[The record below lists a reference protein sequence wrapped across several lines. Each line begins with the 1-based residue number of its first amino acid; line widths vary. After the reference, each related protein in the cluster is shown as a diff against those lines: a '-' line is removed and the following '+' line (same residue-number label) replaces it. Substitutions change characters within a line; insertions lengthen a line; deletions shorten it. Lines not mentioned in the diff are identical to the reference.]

1 MDGID
6 ATATLAQGGLLV
18 LGAALFVADALG
30 AGGGADLSTVGI
42 ALYGIAFAVAAA
54 GSAAAGDEA
63 LAGLQAGTTLGF
75 LVVLAA
81 TVAGLGDVV
90 AGVGAVIVGASVLA
104 QALLVSS
111 DGGGNRGGDQPRL

>member
-6 ATATLAQGGLLV
+6 ATATLAQGALLV

-30 AGGGADLSTVGI
+30 AGGGVDLSTVGI
-42 ALYGIAFAVAAA
+42 GLYGIAFAVAAA
-54 GSAAAGDEA
+54 GNAAAGDEA
-63 LAGLQAGTTLGF
+63 LAGLQAVTTLGF
-75 LVVLAA
+75 LVVLAG

-111 DGGGNRGGDQPRL
+111 DRDGDRDRGQSRL

>member
-6 ATATLAQGGLLV
+6 ATATLAQGALLV

-42 ALYGIAFAVAAA
+42 GLYGIAFAVAAA

-63 LAGLQAGTTLGF
+63 LAGLQAVTTLGF
-75 LVVLAA
+75 LVVLAG
-81 TVAGLGDVV
+81 TVAGLGDIV

-111 DGGGNRGGDQPRL
+111 DRDGDRDRGQSRL